1 MDVVKIGG
9 LNMPGVSSQFW
20 GYGPHF
26 LYHGLGQDVVVAV
39 YDLSTGE
46 SISGCIVKCWFG
58 HVEVTLSNG
67 SVGSSGCRIV
77 VVG

>member
-1 MDVVKIGG
+1 VLVTGG
-9 LNMPGVSSQFW
+9 LNMPAASSQFW

-26 LYHGLGQDVVVAV
+26 LHHNMGQDVVVAV
-39 YDLSTGE
+39 YDLATGE
-46 SISGCIVKCWFG
+46 SIEGCIVKSWYG
-58 HVEVTLSNG
+58 NVEVTLPNG